1 MNQIYANPNFES
13 IVSLEQCEMHMLSL
27 IKDNEPSCF
36 HLASGGS
43 RTRAKLCIDAGIAL
57 ELPAPS
63 IIALAGAVELLHNAS
78 LVHDDLQDQEMTRRG
93 RDAIWKKYGK
103 SHAICAGDAMIS
115 AAFASLAHAGSVP
128 SLPGLLIHMHQAVAM
143 TVRGQSRD
151 VDAHNNLT
159 EQEYEDIAAMKSGP
173 LIRLTLELPLLM
185 AGCEQYI
192 PNAKFAL
199 SRFSIAYQILDD
211 LDDWQQDAKRNQ
223 LNLVNLI
230 ASKSSITEAIKIS
243 QNRAKYLLKQCEK
256 ELTLLPANCASSF
269 ISASKSLLA
278 KTTGI

>member
-1 MNQIYANPNFES
+1 MNQTYAIPNFES
-13 IVSLEQCEMHMLSL
+13 IVSLDQCEQHMLGL
-27 IKDNEPSCF
+27 IKDNEPACF

-57 ELPAPS
+57 ELPASS

-93 RDAIWKKYGK
+93 RDAIWKIYGK

-115 AAFASLAHAGSVP
+115 AAFASLAYAGPVP
-128 SLPGLLIHMHQAVAM
+128 SLPDLLIHMHEAVAM

-151 VDAHNNLT
+151 VDAQNNTT

-192 PNAKFAL
+192 SNAKFAL
-199 SRFSIAYQILDD
+199 NRFSIAYQILDD
-211 LDDWQQDAKRNQ
+211 LADWQQDAQRNQ

-230 ASKSSITEAIKIS
+230 ASKSTTEEAIKIS

-269 ISASKSLLA
+269 ISASRSLLA
-278 KTTGI
+278 KTTGR

>member
-1 MNQIYANPNFES
+1 MNQTYANPNFES
-13 IVSLEQCEMHMLSL
+13 IVSLDQCEQHMLGL

-43 RTRAKLCIDAGIAL
+43 RTRAKLCIDAGTAL
-57 ELPAPS
+57 ELPTPS

-78 LVHDDLQDQEMTRRG
+78 LVHDDLQDQEITRRG
-93 RDAIWKKYGK
+93 RDAIWKRYGK
-103 SHAICAGDAMIS
+103 AHAICAGDAMIS
-115 AAFASLAHAGSVP
+115 AAFASLAHVGSVP
-128 SLPGLLIHMHQAVAM
+128 ALPALLIHMHEAVAM

-151 VDAHNNLT
+151 VDAHNNIT

-185 AGCEQYI
+185 AGCDQYI
-192 PNAKFAL
+192 SNAEFAL

-211 LDDWQQDAKRNQ
+211 LDDWQQDAQRSQ

-230 ASKSSITEAIKIS
+230 ASKSSIQEAVKIS
-243 QNRAKYLLKQCEK
+243 QNRAQYLLKQCEK